1 MSVLSDLACLLPTQ
15 CGKLANF
22 PSFIFYVKSILTDKK
37 GAKNVILTVLEALNF
52 DFVEIAQLK
61 MSKKFPKIQKTV
73 ELVKMVGF

>member
-1 MSVLSDLACLLPTQ
+1 MTILEGLNFDSWEFLLHGMSVLSDLACLLPTQ

-52 DFVEIAQLK
+52 DFVEIA
-61 MSKKFPKIQKTV
+61 
-73 ELVKMVGF
+73 